1 MEYGSGIKLGTAFE
15 YDKERIK
22 HALNGEI
29 MVGENEHGFIYDKC
43 SKEEADKYILS
54 AFDNAV
60 YQVLKS
66 NASACVLEKMIE
78 GYKEEGV
85 LKRDTYADYLASIFD
100 EETRMLNTYKFEP
113 EETENERV
121 AGGD

>member
-1 MEYGSGIKLGTAFE
+1 MEYGSGVKLGTAFQ

-29 MVGENEHGFIYDKC
+29 MIGEDEHGFIYDKC
-43 SKEEADKYILS
+43 TKEEADAYILS

-60 YQVLKS
+60 YQALKL

-78 GYKEEGV
+78 GYKEEGT
-85 LKRDTYADYLASIFD
+85 LKRDTFADYLASIFD
-100 EETRMLNTYKFEP
+100 EEKRMLDTYEFEP
-113 EETENERV
+113 DKDLEENEKTD
-121 AGGD
+121 G